1 MDYKKMDT
9 KSLNQLLINRIG
21 ELQQQ
26 GLADDYFRHCHSL
39 KEDNG
44 PFFFAELI
52 HVFLADAYKVVKE
65 IAKAIDQSHVDY
77 NQMYVHC
84 IKLKGS
90 AACIGACRL
99 RNACTYLR
107 QAIDDKSRDQ
117 CCLALNDIK
126 QEYNYL
132 QSPLDSIF
140 KISTTPT
147 KEGFLMDLTPS
158 TTEKLATLVDNQAKL
173 SPESFEKLQAND

>member
-1 MDYKKMDT
+1 MDYKRMDT
-9 KSLNQLLINRIG
+9 KSLNQLLLNRIG

-26 GLADDYFRHCHSL
+26 GLVDDYFRQCHSL

-44 PFFFAELI
+44 PLFFVELI
-52 HVFLADAYKVVKE
+52 PVFLADVRKVVKE
-65 IAKAIDQSHVDY
+65 MVKAIDQPLVDF

-107 QAIDDKSRDQ
+107 QAIDDKSRDR
-117 CCLALNDIK
+117 CHLALNDIK
-126 QEYNYL
+126 QEYKNL
-132 QSPLDSIF
+132 QNPLDSIV
-140 KISTTPT
+140 
-147 KEGFLMDLTPS
+147 
-158 TTEKLATLVDNQAKL
+158 KLEQEIVTREASK
-173 SPESFEKLQAND
+173 S

>member
-1 MDYKKMDT
+1 MDYKRMDT
-9 KSLNQLLINRIG
+9 KSLNQLLLNRIA

-26 GLADDYFRHCHSL
+26 GLVDDYFRQCHSL

-44 PFFFAELI
+44 PLFFVELI
-52 HVFLADAYKVVKE
+52 PVFLADVRKVVKE
-65 IAKAIDQSHVDY
+65 MVKAIDQPLVDF

-107 QAIDDKSRDQ
+107 QAIDDKSRDR
-117 CCLALNDIK
+117 CHLALNDIK
-126 QEYNYL
+126 QEYKYL
-132 QSPLDSIF
+132 QSPLDSIV
-140 KISTTPT
+140 
-147 KEGFLMDLTPS
+147 
-158 TTEKLATLVDNQAKL
+158 KLEQEIVTREASK
-173 SPESFEKLQAND
+173 S